1 MKRAMTESRCGGN
14 CYACYMNTGPCTATE
29 NRTQS
34 IAALI
39 VLDAAETAAADPHHK
54 DTICINADVLEAL
67 IVERLATAAV
77 HASAGKYDIVLRPFI
92 ALMERELHANS
103 GKGDRPGWLSMSRET
118 AMLEIWHHV
127 AKLQKAALNDDTP
140 AIQEHSADVANMS
153 MMLLD
158 VCGAL
163 PIEARGEER

>member
-1 MKRAMTESRCGGN
+1 
-14 CYACYMNTGPCTATE
+14 MNQTGAQE
-29 NRTQS
+29 V
-34 IAALI
+34 AALI
-39 VLDAAETAAADPHHK
+39 VRDLAETDPADPHHK
-54 DTICINADVLEAL
+54 DTICINADVLQAM
-67 IVERLATAAV
+67 IAERLAKTPV
-77 HASAGKYDIVLRPFI
+77 HANAGKYDIVLRPFV
-92 ALMERELHANS
+92 ALMERELRANS

-118 AMLEIWHHV
+118 AMLEIWHHA

-163 PIEARGEER
+163 PIAAWGEE

>member
-1 MKRAMTESRCGGN
+1 
-14 CYACYMNTGPCTATE
+14 MNAKDIAT
-29 NRTQS
+29 
-34 IAALI
+34 LI
-39 VLDAAETAAADPHHK
+39 VRDVAETDPADPHHK
-54 DTICINADVLEAL
+54 DTICINADVLEAM
-67 IVERLATAAV
+67 IVERLTPPAAV
-77 HASAGKYDIVLRPFI
+77 PMTGGKYDLVLRPFL
-92 ALMERELHANS
+92 ALMERELRANS

-118 AMLEIWHHV
+118 AMLEIWHHA

-163 PIEARGEER
+163 PSGAGEVER